1 MISKK
6 LKILIIGSQ
15 GSGKTTQSKLLS
27 EYLGVPYIETGDALR
42 KLSKENTFLGKKVK
56 DILDRGEMVPDDIA
70 AEIVEKRLKEKDVIR
85 GFVMNGYPR
94 NLNQIKLFKQSFD
107 KVLYIEIDDRKA
119 LNRLL
124 KRGREDDTPKLIKK
138 RLSDYHKL
146 NLPILEYYQKL
157 GILEIV
163 DGEDTIDAT
172 ADKIR
177 SALDG

>member
-1 MISKK
+1 MKRK
-6 LKILIIGSQ
+6 NLRILIIGPQ

-27 EYLGVPYIETGDALR
+27 EYLGVPYIETGEHLR
-42 KLSKENTFLGKKVK
+42 KLSKENTFLGRKVK
-56 DILDRGEMVPDDIA
+56 DILDKGEMVSDDLA
-70 AEIVEKRLKEKDVIR
+70 AEIVEKRLKAKDVIN

-107 KVLYIEIDDRKA
+107 KVLYIEIDDREA

-124 KRGREDDTPKLIKK
+124 KRGREDDTSELIKK

-146 NLPILEYYQKL
+146 TKPILEYYQKL
-157 GILEIV
+157 GILETV
-163 DGEDTIDAT
+163 DGVNTIDAT
-172 ADKIR
+172 ADEIR